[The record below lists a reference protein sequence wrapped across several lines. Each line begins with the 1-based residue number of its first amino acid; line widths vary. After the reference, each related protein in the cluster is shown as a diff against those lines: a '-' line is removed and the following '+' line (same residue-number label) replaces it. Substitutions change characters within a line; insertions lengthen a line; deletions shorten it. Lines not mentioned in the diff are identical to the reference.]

1 MEMNKDVYYIL
12 NKINESG
19 YEAYLVGGAVRNL
32 ILGLPVRDYD
42 ITTNAHPVTIMNLFE
57 RTIPTGIDYGTV
69 TVIVESTFYEITTYR
84 KDYEYVDSRRPSVV
98 HFSTDL
104 EEDLTRRDFTIN
116 AVCMDKE
123 GNIVDPLDGVADI
136 KRKVIR
142 AIGEPE
148 LRFREDALRMLRAIR
163 FMSEL
168 GFEIDDNTVDSM
180 RMNSSKIKYISP
192 ERIQNELNRILLS
205 QVPSTG
211 FYKMLHTN
219 MLEQLFPEMI
229 PCVGFQ
235 QHSSYHDKDVFDHT
249 MAVLDNTAPKTSIRL
264 AALFH
269 DITKPHCM
277 TMDENNEGHFYGHH
291 IESAE
296 LSRKIL
302 KRLKYSNETIEKVW
316 KLIRYH
322 PLKEMNI
329 GDKGVKR
336 YINKV
341 GKENLDDMFN
351 LNYADIIGKSN
362 RTGLEKLKNM
372 EEKTMAILG
381 RKDPLSLKDLQIT
394 GYDLK
399 TIGVNEGPLVGQI
412 LDRLLT
418 IVLDFP
424 SENSRDKLLNH
435 ALNILKGDLDV

>member
-1 MEMNKDVYYIL
+1 MEINKDVHYIL
-12 NKINESG
+12 NRINENG

-32 ILGLPVRDYD
+32 LLGLPVRDYD
-42 ITTNAHPVTIMNLFE
+42 ITTNAHPETIMSIFE

-69 TVIVESTFYEITTYR
+69 TVIVGSTFYEITTYR
-84 KDYEYVDSRRPSVV
+84 MDYEYVDSRRPSVV

-123 GNIVDPLDGVADI
+123 GNIVDPLNGVDDI
-136 KRKVIR
+136 KKKVIR
-142 AIGEPE
+142 AIGDPE

-168 GFEIDDNTVDSM
+168 GFDIEDSTVDSM

-205 QVPSTG
+205 QVPSMG

-219 MLEQLFPEMI
+219 ILEQLLPEIM

-249 MAVLDNTAPKTSIRL
+249 MAVLDNTAPKTAIRL

-269 DITKPHCM
+269 DITKPYCL
-277 TMDENNEGHFYGHH
+277 TMDENDEGHFYGHH

-302 KRLKYSNETIEKVW
+302 TRLKYSNEIIDKVW

-322 PLKEMNI
+322 PLKEINI
-329 GDKGVKR
+329 GDKGVKK

-362 RTGLEKLKNM
+362 RKGLAKLKNM

-381 RKDPLSLKDLQIT
+381 RKDPLSLKDLEIT

-424 SENSRDKLLNH
+424 SENSKDKLLNH
-435 ALNILKGDLDV
+435 ALHILKGDLDI

>member
-1 MEMNKDVYYIL
+1 MEINKELYFIL

-42 ITTNAHPVTIMNLFE
+42 ITTNAHPMTIMNIFE

-69 TVIVESTFYEITTYR
+69 TVIVQSTFFEITTYR

-98 HFSTDL
+98 HFSSSL

-116 AVCMDKE
+116 ALCMDKE
-123 GNIVDPLDGVADI
+123 GNIVDPLNGVADI
-136 KRKVIR
+136 KKKIIR
-142 AIGEPE
+142 AIGNPE

-168 GFEIDDNTVDSM
+168 SFEIDEKTVDSM
-180 RMNSSKIKYISP
+180 RINSNKIKYISP

-205 QVPSTG
+205 QVPSKG
-211 FYKMLHTN
+211 FYKMLETN
-219 MLEQLFPEMI
+219 ILEQLFPEMM

-269 DITKPHCM
+269 DITKPYCL
-277 TMDENNEGHFYGHH
+277 TMDEKNEGHFYGHH

-302 KRLKYSNETIEKVW
+302 KRLKYSNEIIEKVW

-341 GKENLDDMFN
+341 GKENLNDMFN
-351 LNYADIIGKSN
+351 LNYADITGKSN
-362 RTGLEKLKNM
+362 KKGMDKLKNM
-372 EEKTMAILG
+372 EEKTMEILG
-381 RKDPLSLKDLQIT
+381 RKDPLNLKELGVSGD
-394 GYDLK
+394 DLK
-399 TIGVNEGPLVGQI
+399 TIGIQEGPEVGLI

-424 SENSRDKLLNH
+424 SENSKDKLLNH
-435 ALNILKGDLDV
+435 ALNILKGDLNV